1 MAGQKHK
8 SKYKAPKDM
17 EKSQKIQARKD
28 LKDYTHEDKEGAMN
42 PKSTGEKQDKVPRK
56 TDKQVID
63 DVENMVPKMTD
74 KDRTYKKLEDG
85 DYDPKHAAKYF
96 EKNQKQDTEDY
107 LEKLDD
113 IDHGVVVGAEL
124 QEKINRLSEDG
135 KERLVR
141 EYIRRKIAVMIK
153 EQGEEKPLAD
163 TPEPAPAP
171 EAPAEPADE
180 PEAPAEPAD
189 EPETPE
195 TPADA
200 EIAMTP
206 EDKFVKYLKN
216 QASGS
221 EKAKSVLNVL
231 VKSIADVD
239 NAAEQMQHISKV
251 LSLFLINVRNK
262 SLPKNK

>member
-28 LKDYTHEDKEGAMN
+28 LKDYTHDDKEGAMN

-96 EKNQKQDTEDY
+96 EKNQEQDTEDY

-135 KERLVR
+135 KDRLVR

-153 EQGEEKPLAD
+153 EQEEEKPLAD
-163 TPEPAPAP
+163 TPEPTPAP

-180 PEAPAEPAD
+180 PA
-189 EPETPE
+189 TPE
-195 TPADA
+195 ATADA
-200 EIAMTP
+200 EIAITP
-206 EDKFVKYLKN
+206 EDKFVNFLKTKKGGIDI
-216 QASGS
+216 AT
-221 EKAKSVLNVL
+221 SVILAL
-231 VKSIADVD
+231 GKSIKDLDASQKLAVYKMLQTYAISAR
-239 NAAEQMQHISKV
+239 NAMG
-251 LSLFLINVRNK
+251 SLENK
-262 SLPKNK
+262 